1 MMRAGGGRVKLAPVL
16 SEDALRRALAAA
28 GLEAP
33 VRYEDEVGST
43 NDLALELARSGAPE
57 WTLVAA
63 GHQTAGRGR
72 LGRSWLDRPG
82 AALVFSVVLRPR
94 GLPPARVG
102 LLPLLAGVAAA
113 EGCLEAGAARVA
125 CKWPNDLLVGEAKA
139 GGILAES
146 RVEGGRLVHV
156 VLGVGIN
163 LREPPAGVPG
173 AAGVGDVDPEAVLSG
188 FLRAFRPR
196 YQPSHPAFVGAVLA
210 AYRRVSATLGRRVR
224 ATTTRG
230 ATIEGLA
237 VDVREDGGLVVE
249 TSGGMA
255 VVAFGEVTHL
265 DPA

>member
-1 MMRAGGGRVKLAPVL
+1 ML

-28 GLEAP
+28 GLEGP

-43 NDLALELARSGAPE
+43 NDLALSLARAGAPE

-72 LGRSWLDRPG
+72 LGRAWLDRPG
-82 AALVFSVVLRPR
+82 AALMFSLVLRPR

-113 EGCLEAGAARVA
+113 EGCLAAGGARVA
-125 CKWPNDLLVGEAKA
+125 CKWPNDLLVGEGKA

-146 RVEGGRLVHV
+146 LVEGGRLAHV
-156 VLGVGIN
+156 VVGVGIN
-163 LREPPAGVPG
+163 LREPPPEVSG
-173 AAGVGDVDPEAVLSG
+173 AAGVGDVDPEAVLAG
-188 FLRAFRPR
+188 FLRAFRLR

-210 AYRRVSATLGRRVR
+210 AYRRNSATLGRRVR

-230 ATIEGLA
+230 VVVEGLA
-237 VDVREDGGLVVE
+237 VDVREDGGLVLE
-249 TSGGMA
+249 AGEGMA
-255 VVAFGEVTHL
+255 VVAFGEVQHL
-265 DPA
+265 EPA

>member
-1 MMRAGGGRVKLAPVL
+1 ML

-43 NDLALELARSGAPE
+43 NDLALELAQAGTPE

-72 LGRSWLDRPG
+72 LGRSWVDRPG
-82 AALVFSVVLRPR
+82 AALMFSLVLRPV
-94 GLPPARVG
+94 GLPPGRVG
-102 LLPLLAGVAAA
+102 LIPLLAGVAAA
-113 EGCLEAGAARVA
+113 EGCREAGGAAVM

-146 RVEGGRLVHV
+146 RVDGRRLAHV

-163 LREPPAGVPG
+163 LREPPAEVPG
-173 AAGVGDVDPEAVLSG
+173 AAGVGDVEPEAVLAG

-230 ATIEGLA
+230 ATVEGVA
-237 VDVREDGGLVVE
+237 VDVREDGGLVLE
-249 TSGGMA
+249 TGRGTA
-255 VVAFGEVTHL
+255 VVAFGEVEHL